1 MPHDTPLITTI
12 VVAFVLAF
20 IFGAIANRLRLPPL
34 IGYLFA
40 GILVGPSSPGF
51 VADVGIANQL
61 AEIGVILLMFGVGLH
76 FSLKDLMTVK
86 TLAIPGALVQIAF
99 ATLLGVGLAML
110 LGWGVGSGVVFGL
123 ALSVASTVVL
133 LKTMQDRRLI
143 DTERGKI
150 AVGWLI
156 VEDMATVLA
165 LVLIPALAPLLGGDS
180 VPVPHDSFVSLTER
194 LIGTNIG
201 LVGVIVITLIKV
213 AAFVG
218 FMLVVGRRVIPW
230 MLHAVAHTGNR
241 ELFRLAVLAIALGVA
256 LGAAYLFGVSLALG
270 AFFAGMIL
278 SESELSQRAA
288 NETLPLRDAFAVL
301 FFVSVGMLVDPMI
314 IVQNPL
320 PVLGTLFIILFGKS
334 IAAFFIV
341 VAFRQ
346 PVSTALTISASLAQI
361 GEFSFI
367 LAAMGVSLHILPE
380 EARDLILAGAMVS
393 IILNPLMFFIADRLR
408 PSLETRVAQRRGE
421 PVEPSAAPGQVEP
434 SLEPVA
440 GEAATAAEEPVA
452 VPEPDVP
459 VPTTLA
465 GHTIVVGFGRVGSV
479 IGEGLKADGEPFLV
493 IEDSDSRVAEA
504 RALGIEVVVGN
515 AANPE
520 VLALANVV
528 GARRLV
534 IAMRNSFEAGQ
545 ATEQCR
551 KLNPSI
557 DIVVRAHSEEER
569 EYLMR
574 MGANT
579 VLMGEREI
587 GLGMLAFIE
596 GKRPAER
603 SAPVPEEEPE
613 AIGPKLAPVENFI
626 TKAIEPAL
634 TGAAVAA
641 PAAIAVTEET
651 LVDLP
656 AESVEPEAV
665 EVSENAEEST
675 ELEAESAEPVSP
687 MVEPVLIEP
696 RIDGSASAAPDVIVL
711 PEKLPSMADDDGV
724 PGQPTEPTP
733 PPPPETP
740 PEPEPEPTPEPEPL
754 PPEPQPEPEPDVPPQ
769 PEPVPEPVT
778 PPPTEVPVPTPTE
791 LPPTPG
797 EIPPSAPP
805 ESEPIPVELPASDPT
820 PNELPSNN
828 PPEMAAEDTDSEE
841 AVATSDEPENEDGED
856 KKPDTP

>member
-20 IFGAIANRLRLPPL
+20 IFGAIANRLKLPPL

-51 VADVGIANQL
+51 VADVAIANQL

-86 TLAIPGALVQIAF
+86 TLAIPGALSLIAL
-99 ATLLGVGLAML
+99 ATLLGFGLAL
-110 LGWGVGSGVVFGL
+110 LMGWGPGAGVVFGL

-133 LKTMQDRRLI
+133 LKTLQDRRLAE
-143 DTERGKI
+143 TERGKI

-165 LVLIPALAPLLGGDS
+165 LVLIPALAPLLGGDAS
-180 VPVPHDSFVSLTER
+180 PLPHDSFVSLAER
-194 LIGTNIG
+194 LTGMNMG

-213 AAFVG
+213 AAFIG

-288 NETLPLRDAFAVL
+288 SETLPLRDAFAVL
-301 FFVSVGMLVDPMI
+301 FFVSVGMLVDPTI
-314 IVQNPL
+314 ILENPL
-320 PVLGTLFIILFGKS
+320 PVLGTLLVILFGKS
-334 IAAFFIV
+334 IAAFFIAI
-341 VAFRQ
+341 AFRQ
-346 PVSTALTISASLAQI
+346 PVATALTISASLTQI

-380 EARDLILAGAMVS
+380 EARDLILAGAMIS
-393 IILNPLMFFIADRLR
+393 IILNPLMFFITDRLR
-408 PSLETRVAQRRGE
+408 PVLEARLAQRRGE
-421 PVEPSAAPGQVEP
+421 TGEAGVAAAPVEP

-440 GEAATAAEEPVA
+440 GEAAAPPA
-452 VPEPDVP
+452 PEPLPEPGDEP
-459 VPTTLA
+459 VPTMLS
-465 GHTIVVGFGRVGSV
+465 GHTILVGFGRVGSV

-493 IEDSDSRVAEA
+493 IEDSDTRIAEA
-504 RALGIEVVVGN
+504 RDRDIEVLVGN
-515 AANPE
+515 AAKPD
-520 VLALANVV
+520 VLALANVT

-545 ATEQCR
+545 AVEQCR
-551 KLNPSI
+551 RLNPAL
-557 DIVVRAHSEEER
+557 DIVVRAHSGEER

-587 GLGMLAFIE
+587 GLGMLAFLE
-596 GKRPAER
+596 GKRPEEAG
-603 SAPVPEEEPE
+603 ALTPEEPE
-613 AIGPKLAPVENFI
+613 TAGPRLAPAENFI
-626 TKAIEPAL
+626 TRAIEPAI
-634 TGAAVAA
+634 AAAA

-656 AESVEPEAV
+656 AEPVEPEA
-665 EVSENAEEST
+665 A
-675 ELEAESAEPVSP
+675 LAAFAEAEVAPTVLEPLL
-687 MVEPVLIEP
+687 VEPRLGLPQGEVPVVIAPAPFGGDEP
-696 RIDGSASAAPDVIVL
+696 RQ
-711 PEKLPSMADDDGV
+711 PEPS
-724 PGQPTEPTP
+724 
-733 PPPPETP
+733 PPENP
-740 PEPEPEPTPEPEPL
+740 PA
-754 PPEPQPEPEPDVPPQ
+754 PEPQPEPEPQPVPQTPEPQPAPEPPAPPAPEPEVPPT
-769 PEPVPEPVT
+769 PEPAN
-778 PPPTEVPVPTPTE
+778 PPPAEVPVPTPTE
-791 LPPTPG
+791 LPPAPV
-797 EIPPSAPP
+797 ELPPAAPP
-805 ESEPIPVELPASDPT
+805 ESEPVPVELPAGDPT
-820 PNELPSNN
+820 PNELPGSN
-828 PPEMAAEDTDSEE
+828 PPEAEDDE
-841 AVATSDEPENEDGED
+841 AGDAAMAEGEAETESRPESA
-856 KKPDTP
+856 